1 MRHFILFSVTIF
13 FIYSCKETKPKPTL
27 EKILDTGTEEFRK
40 VILKK
45 DKYEVQIL
53 FSPITKTEDGVIV
66 EDYFFNFRP
75 DDFFYPASSVKMP
88 VALLALQKLEE
99 LRKAGVTVN
108 RNTLLTIDSLRPPQ
122 TPVTSDSTNVTGFAT
137 LAHYIDKLFVVSDN
151 DAYNRL
157 FEFTTQDYI
166 NSHLRNKG
174 IFTNS
179 RIVHRLGVG
188 GFSFDENKWVPS
200 INFLDKNG
208 GAYHTRQPSF
218 AQSSWLTPISKTQK
232 GIAYIDPDGTKVEE
246 SIDFSKKNFINI
258 KDLQESLKRLI
269 FPGLYPVEMQYSLRK
284 SDRLFVLES
293 MATLPKNHTYLK
305 GKTDE
310 YYDSYIKFFL
320 FGDSKEPI
328 PDHIIIRNKVGVA
341 YGYLTDCAYIQDT
354 KHDIEYFL
362 TATVHVNENQTYN
375 DGIYE
380 YDDVGIPFLAEL
392 GRLVHQYMIDKK
404 HDNEK
409 I

>member
-1 MRHFILFSVTIF
+1 VNFPN
-13 FIYSCKETKPKPTL
+13 IY
-27 EKILDTGTEEFRK
+27 
-40 VILKK
+40 
-45 DKYEVQIL
+45 
-53 FSPITKTEDGVIV
+53 
-66 EDYFFNFRP
+66 
-75 DDFFYPASSVKMP
+75 A
-88 VALLALQKLEE
+88 
-99 LRKAGVTVN
+99 
-108 RNTLLTIDSLRPPQ
+108 
-122 TPVTSDSTNVTGFAT
+122 
-137 LAHYIDKLFVVSDN
+137 
-151 DAYNRL
+151 
-157 FEFTTQDYI
+157 
-166 NSHLRNKG
+166 
-174 IFTNS
+174 
-179 RIVHRLGVG
+179 VG
-188 GFSFDENKWVPS
+188 
-200 INFLDKNG
+200 
-208 GAYHTRQPSF
+208 
-218 AQSSWLTPISKTQK
+218 
-232 GIAYIDPDGTKVEE
+232 
-246 SIDFSKKNFINI
+246 
-258 KDLQESLKRLI
+258 
-269 FPGLYPVEMQYSLRK
+269 MQYSIGK
-284 SDRLFVLES
+284 EDRVFVLES
-293 MATLPKNHTYLK
+293 MATLPKDYSYLK